1 MGEIRIPELTDA
13 HRESFPAFIDE
24 WTAVGRSCD
33 PMDRKAAGEGVTK
46 AYAAAGLAA
55 PQVFFA
61 ASPVGGAIMRQI
73 ILDRLVRAGVGEGV
87 WAGVRDGVRAG
98 VREGVREGVWDGVRA
113 GVGDGVGAGVWDGVR
128 AGVWDGV
135 RDDVGDGWQ
144 RECWWGQ
151 HDAGWLSFYNWFAQN
166 GLADICAPLE
176 GLTLLARSAGWCWF
190 HQGFTVISDR
200 PELLHDETVTGHR
213 RALHCADGPA
223 VTYRDGWSVW
233 AWHGTNVPQWVIEN
247 PTIDKI
253 QAETNTEVRRC
264 AIESYGWA
272 EYLAAIGA
280 TPVDEADDPG
290 NPGHRL
296 RLYDTP
302 EQVYDTPTRLLV
314 MDNASLDRDGTRRM
328 YAETVPAD
336 IGDAVS
342 AAAWQFDIAPDTYR
356 RLERAT

>member
-13 HRESFPAFIDE
+13 HLESFPAFIDE

-73 ILDRLVRAGVGEGV
+73 ILDQLVR
-87 WAGVRDGVRAG
+87 D
-98 VREGVREGVWDGVRA
+98 
-113 GVGDGVGAGVWDGVR
+113 GVGDGVGAGVWDGVGDGVRASVR
-128 AGVWDGV
+128 AGVWAGV
-135 RDDVGDGWQ
+135 RASVRAGVGEGVWDEWH

-151 HDAGWLSFYNWFAQN
+151 HDAGWLSFYNWFARN

-233 AWHGTNVPQWVIEN
+233 AWHGTTVPEWVIEN

-253 QAETNTEVRRC
+253 QAEVNTELRRC